1 MQQHKFGSN
10 RVRVFAWLFCVIG
23 LAGLYFG
30 LDTSDLS
37 KPASSAKAQTFILEV
52 PVQPGI
58 GFETYKTWYR
68 LTEDPIFAPKARRT
82 G

>member
-1 MQQHKFGSN
+1 MPQRRFVSN
-10 RVRVFAWLFCVIG
+10 RVRVLAWLLCVIG

-30 LDTSDLS
+30 LAPPDLS
-37 KPASSAKAQTFILEV
+37 KPAPSAKAQNFILEV

-58 GFETYKTWYR
+58 GLETYKTWYR
-68 LTEDPIFAPKARRT
+68 LTEDPTFVPKPMRT

>member
-1 MQQHKFGSN
+1 MPQRKFWSN
-10 RVRVFAWLFCVIG
+10 QVRVFAWLFCVIG
-23 LAGLYFG
+23 LAGFYFG

-37 KPASSAKAQTFILEV
+37 KPASSAKAQTFILDV

-58 GFETYKTWYR
+58 GLETYKTWYR
-68 LTEDPIFAPKARRT
+68 LTEDPTFAPKATRT